1 MRNST
6 LLGDSFKWLEVPKG
20 SLRGTP
26 ALGIMDE
33 ADGLHTSV
41 VTLYEVSCRV
51 PQIRDEA
58 TAHDLISGILSHAHA
73 HPVYREISLA
83 SRTSQSGSWLLGNR
97 CTLPCNSQYSWP
109 SDAYRKPPLQGERRG
124 DSHLMV
130 RVNAA

>member
-83 SRTSQSGSWLLGNR
+83 SRTSQSGSWLWRNR
-97 CTLPCNSQYSWP
+97 RTHSCSGHHSWP
-109 SDAYRKPPLQGERRG
+109 GNTHR
-124 DSHLMV
+124 
-130 RVNAA
+130 